1 MFQVHSNI
9 MEKHIFLLILAILVQ
24 SYFVSSISATISSN
38 ETDQEALLAFR
49 NLVTS
54 DSSHFLANNW
64 TKNTSFCSWFG
75 VTCSSKRQRVVALT
89 LPNLQLQGT
98 ISPSLANLSF
108 LIELNLANN
117 NFHGNIPYG
126 IGHLPRLRVI
136 DLQNNQLQGSIPTSL
151 FQHRSVQIISLAFN
165 KLGGEMWN
173 GTWYV
178 PELRV
183 LNLRNNTLT
192 GIIPP
197 SIGNASKLMN
207 ISLNWNRI
215 NGNIPM
221 EIGNLS
227 QLVELSL
234 SRNQLTGSIPST
246 LFNISSLL
254 VLSLA
259 YNSLSGP
266 LFLDDRRNVLS
277 SNLEHIGVSY
287 NQITGH
293 IPSNICQFKAL
304 KVLSISYNNI
314 TGEIPRNIG
323 CLAKLEELYIGYNA
337 IDGTIPTSLGNI
349 STLQKLHCGNN
360 HMEGELPLELGKLSN
375 LRQINFEENYNLI
388 GEIPNAIFNIS
399 SLEFIAF
406 TFNYLSGRIP
416 NLLHLP
422 NLIQLLLANNQL
434 EGEIPRYITNAT
446 NLELL
451 ELSDNLLTG
460 SIPYDLGNLRE
471 LQELFLHH
479 NQLTE
484 LRFFDSLVK
493 CRMLRYVQVGSNP
506 LNDVLPSSIGN
517 LSSTVEYFHIG
528 DAQIN
533 GFIPTSTGNM
543 SGLTTL
549 VFQDNNLTGNIPRE
563 IGKLKQLQ
571 GLFLVN
577 NRLQGDITEV
587 VCDLSNLVRLAL
599 SENELS
605 GVIPECLGS
614 LAMLQHL
621 FLGSNKF
628 ESKLPLSFW
637 KMSSLLYVN
646 MSRNSI
652 EGEVPSDIGELKA
665 IVAIEISGNHFS
677 GMIPSNLGELQNL
690 KLLSLSNNSFSGP
703 IPLSFS
709 NLKSLE
715 FLDLSLNDLS
725 GTIPKSFEKLLYL
738 TSINVSFNV
747 LEGEIPSG
755 GVFANSTLQS
765 FRGNKGLC
773 GRQILEVPACA
784 VTTPEQQQPKSKR
797 LVLKIVTLVVISF
810 FLIFLLVVSIWIM
823 KRKKKGKSKDIEK
836 VPEMRTYQLISY
848 HEIQRAT
855 NNFDESNLIG
865 VGGSGS
871 VYKAT
876 LPSGIVVAIKVL
888 DLENEEVC
896 KRFDTECEVVRNVR
910 HRNLV
915 SVITT
920 CSSDHI
926 RAFVLQY
933 MPNGSLD
940 NWLYKEDRHLNL
952 RQRVTIMLDVAM
964 AIEYLHHGNDTPI
977 VHCDLKPANVLLD
990 EDMVARVGDFGISK
1004 ILAVSK
1010 SMAHTKT
1017 LGTLGYI
1024 APEYG
1029 SEGIVST
1036 RGDVYSYGIM
1046 LMEVL
1051 AKRRPTG
1058 EEIFDENLGLR
1069 EWITRAFPRTM
1080 MEVVDTD
1087 ILHGGEKITSK
1098 SELCI
1103 LSMIELALDCTKA
1116 TPESRITMKDVVK
1129 RLNKIKN
1136 TFLET

>member
-1 MFQVHSNI
+1 
-9 MEKHIFLLILAILVQ
+9 
-24 SYFVSSISATISSN
+24 
-38 ETDQEALLAFR
+38 
-49 NLVTS
+49 
-54 DSSHFLANNW
+54 
-64 TKNTSFCSWFG
+64 
-75 VTCSSKRQRVVALT
+75 
-89 LPNLQLQGT
+89 
-98 ISPSLANLSF
+98 
-108 LIELNLANN
+108 
-117 NFHGNIPYG
+117 
-126 IGHLPRLRVI
+126 
-136 DLQNNQLQGSIPTSL
+136 
-151 FQHRSVQIISLAFN
+151 
-165 KLGGEMWN
+165 MWN

-197 SIGNASKLMN
+197 SIGNATKLMN

-221 EIGNLS
+221 QIGNLS
-227 QLVELSL
+227 QLVELTL

-254 VLSLA
+254 VVSLA
-259 YNSLSGP
+259 YNNLSGP
-266 LFLDDRRNVLS
+266 LFLDDRRDVLS
-277 SNLEHIGVSY
+277 SNIEHIGVSY

-314 TGEIPRNIG
+314 TGEIPTNIG

-375 LRQINFEENYNLI
+375 LRQINFEENYNLK
-388 GEIPNAIFNIS
+388 GEIPNTIFNIS

-406 TFNYLSGRIP
+406 TFNNLSGRIP

-434 EGEIPRYITNAT
+434 EGEIPRHITNAT

-460 SIPYDLGNLRE
+460 TIPYDLGNLRE

-479 NQLTE
+479 NQLTK
-484 LRFFDSLVK
+484 LGFFDSLVK

-563 IGKLKQLQ
+563 I
-571 GLFLVN
+571 
-577 NRLQGDITEV
+577 
-587 VCDLSNLVRLAL
+587 
-599 SENELS
+599 
-605 GVIPECLGS
+605 
-614 LAMLQHL
+614 
-621 FLGSNKF
+621 
-628 ESKLPLSFW
+628 
-637 KMSSLLYVN
+637 
-646 MSRNSI
+646 
-652 EGEVPSDIGELKA
+652 
-665 IVAIEISGNHFS
+665 
-677 GMIPSNLGELQNL
+677 
-690 KLLSLSNNSFSGP
+690 
-703 IPLSFS
+703 
-709 NLKSLE
+709 
-715 FLDLSLNDLS
+715 
-725 GTIPKSFEKLLYL
+725 
-738 TSINVSFNV
+738 
-747 LEGEIPSG
+747 
-755 GVFANSTLQS
+755 
-765 FRGNKGLC
+765 
-773 GRQILEVPACA
+773 
-784 VTTPEQQQPKSKR
+784 
-797 LVLKIVTLVVISF
+797 
-810 FLIFLLVVSIWIM
+810 
-823 KRKKKGKSKDIEK
+823 
-836 VPEMRTYQLISY
+836 
-848 HEIQRAT
+848 
-855 NNFDESNLIG
+855 
-865 VGGSGS
+865 
-871 VYKAT
+871 
-876 LPSGIVVAIKVL
+876 
-888 DLENEEVC
+888 
-896 KRFDTECEVVRNVR
+896 
-910 HRNLV
+910 
-915 SVITT
+915 
-920 CSSDHI
+920 
-926 RAFVLQY
+926 
-933 MPNGSLD
+933 
-940 NWLYKEDRHLNL
+940 
-952 RQRVTIMLDVAM
+952 
-964 AIEYLHHGNDTPI
+964 
-977 VHCDLKPANVLLD
+977 
-990 EDMVARVGDFGISK
+990 
-1004 ILAVSK
+1004 
-1010 SMAHTKT
+1010 
-1017 LGTLGYI
+1017 
-1024 APEYG
+1024 EYG

-1058 EEIFDENLGLR
+1058 EEIFNENLGLR
-1069 EWITRAFPRTM
+1069 EWITRAFSRTM

-1087 ILHGGEKITSK
+1087 ILYDGEKITSK